1 MHNKRTINAL
11 FVTYKVTRQQIDK
24 TSADISPGV
33 FLSTMPNRGAHY
45 TLHLTLYTLHSTP
58 YAGKTIKNTENS
70 TFRDFFCVY
79 PKFLVTLQR
88 NKQKSKI
95 KEMENRR
102 FEAKNEPEIVY
113 SRSVKAGKR
122 IYYLDVKKARN
133 EDLYLCIT
141 ESKRK
146 QTGEAE
152 PPQFEKHKVFL
163 YKEDFAHF
171 TEGLNDVIAFVQN
184 QLGTIEE
191 RKEWAPESEETVA
204 QDAANTPED
213 KSLLGTLL
221 NKLKN

>member
-1 MHNKRTINAL
+1 M
-11 FVTYKVTRQQIDK
+11 
-24 TSADISPGV
+24 
-33 FLSTMPNRGAHY
+33 M
-45 TLHLTLYTLHSTP
+45 
-58 YAGKTIKNTENS
+58 
-70 TFRDFFCVY
+70 
-79 PKFLVTLQR
+79 
-88 NKQKSKI
+88 

-102 FEAKNEPEIVY
+102 FEGKNEPEIVY

-171 TEGLNDVIAFVQN
+171 TEGLNDVISFVQS
-184 QLGTIEE
+184 QLGNIEE
-191 RKEWAPESEETVA
+191 RQEWTPETDTTEATAEKTAEEKH
-204 QDAANTPED
+204 ED
-213 KSLLGTLL
+213 KSILGSIL
-221 NKLKN
+221 NRLKS

>member
-1 MHNKRTINAL
+1 M
-11 FVTYKVTRQQIDK
+11 Q
-24 TSADISPGV
+24 
-33 FLSTMPNRGAHY
+33 
-45 TLHLTLYTLHSTP
+45 
-58 YAGKTIKNTENS
+58 
-70 TFRDFFCVY
+70 
-79 PKFLVTLQR
+79 
-88 NKQKSKI
+88 SKI
-95 KEMENRR
+95 INIFLREMENRR
-102 FEAKNEPEIVY
+102 FEGKNEPEIVY

-191 RKEWAPESEETVA
+191 RQEWIPEASVEEVKEEKTEE
-204 QDAANTPED
+204 
-213 KSLLGTLL
+213 KSLIGSIL
-221 NKLKN
+221 NKFK